1 MKTVANAIGLL
12 IVGLVILGLAKRPQ
26 IITSFFSGLRGTLG
40 LLVQ

>member
-12 IVGLVILGLAKRPQ
+12 IVGLVILGLAKRPA
-26 IITSFFSGLRGTLG
+26 IIVDFFSGLKGTLG